1 MPPTNAIL
9 RGIPIPILMAYGS
22 CHPPNG
28 ERGSK
33 RMDSSTVVGA
43 LLLGVPAF
51 IVAYF
56 ALFMRRRP
64 VFWFA
69 LALIAVGL
77 GYLGSTGALGDIGD
91 LVVGAAETT
100 PEPTPVAP

>member
-1 MPPTNAIL
+1 
-9 RGIPIPILMAYGS
+9 
-22 CHPPNG
+22 
-28 ERGSK
+28 
-33 RMDSSTVVGA
+33 MDTSTVVGA

-51 IVAYF
+51 LVAYLG
-56 ALFMRRRP
+56 LFMRRRP

-77 GYLGSTGALGDIGD
+77 GYLGSTGALTDVGD
-91 LVVGAAETT
+91 LVVGEAEST